1 MLTFRALAC
10 DYDGTMATHD
20 HLAPGVVDALEQ
32 ARAAGLRLVLVT
44 GRTFFELSRVCER
57 LDLFDGVVAE
67 NGGVLYFPGDGALR
81 AEGPPPPARLLAALD
96 RRDVPFSVGHV
107 IIAALERDRP
117 AVLEAM
123 RETDVLLPLVAN
135 RAALMLVPAHISKAS
150 GLRTVL
156 TALDISPR
164 DVLAIGDA
172 ENDLPLFD
180 LCGWSA
186 CPSDAV
192 DEVRKRV
199 DWVLEGA
206 NGDAVSRA
214 IKGPILAGTLP
225 PPRSGW
231 PEVPVG
237 WEIGTSAP
245 LGIAARGANTLVQGD
260 TLSGKSSLVGGFV
273 ERLADTHDA
282 VCVIDPEGDYHV
294 LRELPSSVWIA
305 VRDPGAWSAV
315 VRAFRHDPAAVVIA
329 DLTALP
335 HNAKVAAIASGLQ
348 HLQAL
353 RETRG
358 VPHWIVLD
366 EAHYSLHAGGVPN
379 EAIGLGR
386 KGFCLITY
394 RPSWLQQPVADA
406 IDVLVVGHTEQ
417 PDELQFLT
425 GMLERR
431 GHEPGRV
438 TDLLSDLSRGQFVLV
453 APGAEPSVFRAAPRT
468 IAHVRHLGK
477 YRHEAVVPA
486 RRFLFRGPDGRLVA
500 TAGTLDE
507 FHRIVA
513 DVRSDVVVAH
523 AGRGDFSRWIRDVF
537 KADGLAGHIAKL
549 ARRAARREIE
559 NPGKAPAD
567 LLTAALGADGDRA
580 CA

>member
-1 MLTFRALAC
+1 MLTFRAVAC
-10 DYDGTMATHD
+10 DYDGTLASHD

-67 NGGVLYFPGDGALR
+67 NGGVLYFPADGALR

-117 AVLEAM
+117 AILDAM
-123 RETDVLLPLVAN
+123 RETDVLVPVVSN
-135 RAALMLVPAHISKAS
+135 RAALMLVPAHISKGS

-164 DVLAIGDA
+164 DVLALGDA

-186 CPSDAV
+186 CPGDAV
-192 DEVRKRV
+192 AEVRERV
-199 DWVLEGA
+199 DWVLEGS

-225 PPRSGW
+225 PPRSGRH
-231 PEVPVG
+231 EVPVG
-237 WEIGTSAP
+237 WQIGTSAP
-245 LGIAARGANTLVQGD
+245 VGVPARGANALVQGD
-260 TLSGKSSLVGGFV
+260 SLSGKSSFVGGLA
-273 ERLADTHDA
+273 ERLAGAHDA

-294 LRELPSSVWIA
+294 LRELPSSVWVS
-305 VRDPGAWSAV
+305 VREPGAWTAV

-329 DLTALP
+329 DLTAMP
-335 HNAKVAAIASGLQ
+335 HDAKVAAIGTGLQ

-353 RETRG
+353 REARG

-366 EAHYSLHAGGVPN
+366 EAHYSLHAGGVPE
-379 EAIGLGR
+379 EAIGLDR
-386 KGFCLITY
+386 KGFCLVTY
-394 RPSWLQQPVADA
+394 RPSWLPRPIADA
-406 IDVLVVGHTEQ
+406 MDVLVVGRTQQ

-431 GHEPGRV
+431 GHNPDLV
-438 TDLLSDLSRGQFVLV
+438 TGVVPDLSRGEFVLV
-453 APGAEPSVFRAAPRT
+453 RPGRAPIVFRAAPRA

-477 YRHEAVVPA
+477 YRHEPVVA
-486 RRFLFRGPDGRLVA
+486 AHRFVFRAPDGRLVA
-500 TAGTLDE
+500 TAGSLDE
-507 FHRIVA
+507 FHRVVA
-513 DVRSDVVVAH
+513 DVDPGVFVAH

-537 KADGLAGHIAKL
+537 KADGLAAQVAKL
-549 ARRAARREIE
+549 ERRAARGEAE
-559 NPGKAPAD
+559 SPGKALAG
-567 LLTAALGADGDRA
+567 LLTTALGSDGDV
-580 CA
+580 